1 MTDIEQ
7 QVIAIIK
14 QELKLDTSP
23 ALTDELAKFD
33 ADSLDRAEIIFSL
46 EDEFGIEIN
55 VPDKE
60 TARKIFTTVQG
71 IADWVAEQVT
81 TQKG

>member
-7 QVIAIIK
+7 RVIAIIK

-23 ALTDELAKFD
+23 ELTDELAKFD

-55 VPDKE
+55 IPDKE

-71 IADWVAEQVT
+71 VADWVTEQVT

>member
-7 QVIAIIK
+7 RVITIIK

-23 ALTDELAKFD
+23 ELTDELAKFD

-55 VPDKE
+55 IPDKE

-71 IADWVAEQVT
+71 VADWVTEQVT
-81 TQKG
+81 TQEG

>member
-7 QVIAIIK
+7 RVIAIIK